1 MSNQKGQNPQN
12 PQGQPNRPNPQAI
25 QGQQQGQ
32 QKGQQKGRR
41 VSVDCRQSPKA
52 QGCTLEVSGSE
63 QEVLEILVPHVARR
77 HNMQDTPETRE
88 QIRAMFQETH

>member
-25 QGQQQGQ
+25 QGQQQKGQ
-32 QKGQQKGRR
+32 NQQKGRR

-52 QGCTLEVSGSE
+52 QGCSLEVSGTE
-63 QEVLEILVPHVARR
+63 QEVLDVLIPHVVAR
-77 HNMQDTPETRE
+77 HQMQDTPETRNE
-88 QIRAMFQETH
+88 LRSMLQQSH